1 MLGSYSES
9 HTEIKPLT
17 AKPENQQR
25 VAESPPK
32 LKNKND
38 FRPERRIRHEIICHV
53 MHKKIRL
60 KGREEFQLEGR
71 SLKSCSKEWLSI
83 TKSS

>member
-1 MLGSYSES
+1 
-9 HTEIKPLT
+9 
-17 AKPENQQR
+17 
-25 VAESPPK
+25 
-32 LKNKND
+32 
-38 FRPERRIRHEIICHV
+38 